1 MPRVGNHTGLPCRAF
16 LPIAALNVSG
26 CKLAQTASVAG
37 LPRSG
42 PGAERHRRRSRA
54 GSSPRRPAPS
64 LRPRPRGPGPPLM
77 PAMAVTS
84 LLAPRP
90 GRWPG
95 DPRRAAAAAARQH
108 PEVHPAALPPAARAG
123 AWGRV
128 RPGRA
133 GPGRAG
139 VLPSAA
145 EGGQLGTCG
154 AAPARSP
161 RGLEKRACGAR
172 EDAGDVFAGSP
183 HFLPREPISPPTTQS
198 VTREMGGLCFSP
210 WVPNTDP
217 MRSPP
222 PPQGVNE
229 S

>member
-1 MPRVGNHTGLPCRAF
+1 
-16 LPIAALNVSG
+16 
-26 CKLAQTASVAG
+26 
-37 LPRSG
+37 
-42 PGAERHRRRSRA
+42 
-54 GSSPRRPAPS
+54 
-64 LRPRPRGPGPPLM
+64 
-77 PAMAVTS
+77 MAVTS

-210 WVPNTDP
+210 WVPRNHGVTGNYELPQTGSKVRQVHCSHSGHSIFSLDQICPIPRTSLSRSSPSGRPRATSITGVGPIHNTGYTHQ
-217 MRSPP
+217 SFK
-222 PPQGVNE
+222 
-229 S
+229 

>member
-1 MPRVGNHTGLPCRAF
+1 MHRDPGSGCRARVWETGAFVPRVGNHTGLPCRAF

-42 PGAERHRRRSRA
+42 PGAERHRRRSPA

-123 AWGRV
+123 AWGRA

-133 GPGRAG
+133 GPASFLPRLRGASWGRAG
-139 VLPSAA
+139 QLRPGVPAVSRRERA
-145 EGGQLGTCG
+145 ELVKMRAMSLRDRLTFC
-154 AAPARSP
+154 PASP
-161 RGLEKRACGAR
+161 
-172 EDAGDVFAGSP
+172 
-183 HFLPREPISPPTTQS
+183 FL
-198 VTREMGGLCFSP
+198 L
-210 WVPNTDP
+210 
-217 MRSPP
+217 PP
-222 PPQGVNE
+222 P
-229 S
+229 SL